1 MELLP
6 VVLLSATI
14 GIGVGVLFGFMM
26 SKKNRASAVD
36 SGAAAKAAS
45 QNLAQVVAA
54 PTVTIEDLRKL
65 LNDRDETLQQ
75 SRDDLQKK
83 HIQMEAANAAA
94 ENAATLRME
103 AEQRNAELAAQ
114 ANAFS
119 EQVRELSSKTTDYSA
134 VVEEANRRVGAIEV
148 QLEMEKKQSLE
159 LSEQISRLT
168 SELTAAKASGSDGQ
182 AEFEAQLAVER
193 KQSAELAE
201 QIARLTS
208 DLTGSRVAGADAV
221 AQVEVLL
228 EAERKHVQELTEQV
242 GVLRVDL
249 EQARQF
255 GSDAETYRS
264 TLEAELGVNRL
275 KIMQLADQVAELN
288 RERSQFEVKLR
299 EERQSAA
306 RGIELLTL
314 AQSTLSALT
323 RMQEENQAAHVEE
336 APAAAASPVAAKP
349 VHAELEQ
356 SPIVEP
362 KHEEVPV
369 ASHAEES
376 VAVSA

>member
-1 MELLP
+1 
-6 VVLLSATI
+6 
-14 GIGVGVLFGFMM
+14 
-26 SKKNRASAVD
+26 
-36 SGAAAKAAS
+36 
-45 QNLAQVVAA
+45 
-54 PTVTIEDLRKL
+54 
-65 LNDRDETLQQ
+65 
-75 SRDDLQKK
+75 
-83 HIQMEAANAAA
+83 
-94 ENAATLRME
+94 
-103 AEQRNAELAAQ
+103 
-114 ANAFS
+114 
-119 EQVRELSSKTTDYSA
+119 
-134 VVEEANRRVGAIEV
+134 
-148 QLEMEKKQSLE
+148 
-159 LSEQISRLT
+159 
-168 SELTAAKASGSDGQ
+168 
-182 AEFEAQLAVER
+182 
-193 KQSAELAE
+193 
-201 QIARLTS
+201 
-208 DLTGSRVAGADAV
+208 
-221 AQVEVLL
+221 
-228 EAERKHVQELTEQV
+228 
-242 GVLRVDL
+242 VLRVDL

-336 APAAAASPVAAKP
+336 APAAAAAPVAKP
-349 VHAELEQ
+349 VHVEVEQ
-356 SPIVEP
+356 SPIVES